1 MALVAGAPPGVP
13 HLGQIKSQH
22 LPIPDFRG
30 PLFIFVTGPIN
41 HSLTNIGYA
50 KTIYNFSTDGRIFDI
65 FFFKQLRILPPL
77 Q

>member
-1 MALVAGAPPGVP
+1 M
-13 HLGQIKSQH
+13 SWN
-22 LPIPDFRG
+22 RG
-30 PLFIFVTGPIN
+30 PLFIFVAD